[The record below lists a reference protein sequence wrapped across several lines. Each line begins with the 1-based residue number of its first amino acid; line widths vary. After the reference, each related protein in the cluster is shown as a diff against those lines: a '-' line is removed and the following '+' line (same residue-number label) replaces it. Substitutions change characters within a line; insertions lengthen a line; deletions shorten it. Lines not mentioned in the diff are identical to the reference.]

1 MRIQCDQKVSINCK
15 DIQCQRL
22 LQNMF
27 SSLKDKNLNVRKWE
41 KSYSDPQT
49 MYSSLKD
56 INLIVSNG
64 ENNTWWRTVL
74 MGTDSKMGIDTA
86 NFEPFLSQKLS
97 HYLNLINRS
106 IL

>member
-1 MRIQCDQKVSINCK
+1 
-15 DIQCQRL
+15 
-22 LQNMF
+22 MF
-27 SSLKDKNLNVRKWE
+27 SSLKGKNLNVRKWE
-41 KSYSDPQT
+41 NSYSDPQI

-64 ENNTWWRTVL
+64 ENSTWWRTVP

-86 NFEPFLSQKLS
+86 NFEPFPSQKLG